1 MKQRTAGNQIRV
13 RLVSADV
20 WGSLRLLN
28 DRGIEVFRLHR
39 EDDLTIHFSV
49 RRRDYPLLCALL
61 EKRGDRVC
69 VQMRSWRFYLEQS
82 VLKRP
87 LLYAGLALLFA
98 CSLMLPTRILGV
110 WVEGNST
117 VPTRQILEAAQQSGI
132 RLFVPCAEVRSEK
145 MKNTLL
151 SAIPELQWAGVNTYG
166 CRAVISVRERTLP
179 ERKPE
184 PEKTVGSIVAARDG
198 IVESVTALQGT
209 VLCRPG
215 QAVKRGQVLISG
227 YTDCGIYIRATQA
240 KGEVY
245 AETLRTVKTITPAF
259 RSVRRETGG
268 QKRALSLILGKK
280 RIKLWKDS
288 GISGGTCGRIEEE
301 YPLTLPGGFLLP
313 VCLVCET
320 FTVGQIEE
328 IAVEQQEA
336 QEALRDYS
344 QKYIWSQMLAGSV
357 SYSEEILETPPGAYL
372 MTRQLICTE
381 MIGRLHLEN
390 GDSQ

>member
-1 MKQRTAGNQIRV
+1 M
-13 RLVSADV
+13 
-20 WGSLRLLN
+20 
-28 DRGIEVFRLHR
+28 
-39 EDDLTIHFSV
+39 
-49 RRRDYPLLCALL
+49 LCALL

-117 VPTRQILEAAQQSGI
+117 VPTRRILEAAQQSGI
-132 RLFVPCAEVRSEK
+132 RLFAPCAEVRSEK
-145 MKNTLL
+145 MKNALL

-215 QAVKRGQVLISG
+215 QAVSG
-227 YTDCGIYIRATQA
+227 DRC
-240 KGEVY
+240 
-245 AETLRTVKTITPAF
+245 
-259 RSVRRETGG
+259 
-268 QKRALSLILGKK
+268 
-280 RIKLWKDS
+280 
-288 GISGGTCGRIEEE
+288 
-301 YPLTLPGGFLLP
+301 
-313 VCLVCET
+313 
-320 FTVGQIEE
+320 
-328 IAVEQQEA
+328 
-336 QEALRDYS
+336 
-344 QKYIWSQMLAGSV
+344 
-357 SYSEEILETPPGAYL
+357 
-372 MTRQLICTE
+372 
-381 MIGRLHLEN
+381 
-390 GDSQ
+390 